1 MDKTDDNSPK
11 NGASSGGDALVP
23 APRSENLLD
32 LSTRG
37 LSEAEAR
44 VLKAK
49 ALDAK
54 LQVDRQ
60 RVEADDRFANSSR
73 DMANTV
79 KIVESLDQA
88 GKSDYEVNAQYHTA
102 SGQTTVR
109 VKKATNQAIVIIA
122 IAVAAILLLLLLR
135 R

>member
-1 MDKTDDNSPK
+1 MDKPEDKSSN
-11 NGASSGGDALVP
+11 NGGNAGSDALVP

-37 LSEAEAR
+37 LSNDEAR
-44 VLKAK
+44 ALRTK
-49 ALDAK
+49 ALEAK
-54 LQVDRQ
+54 LQVDKQ
-60 RVEADDRFANSSR
+60 RVEADDRFADSSR

-79 KIVESLDQA
+79 KIVQSLEHA
-88 GKSDYEVNAQYHTA
+88 GKSDYEVNAQYRTA
-102 SGQTTVR
+102 SGNTSVR

-122 IAVAAILLLLLLR
+122 IAIAAILLLLLIR